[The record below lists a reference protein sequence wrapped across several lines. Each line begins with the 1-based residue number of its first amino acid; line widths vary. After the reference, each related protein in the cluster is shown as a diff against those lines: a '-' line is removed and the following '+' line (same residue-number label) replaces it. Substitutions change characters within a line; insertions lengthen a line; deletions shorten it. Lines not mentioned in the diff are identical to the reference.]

1 MTTRYYGIPGVL
13 LDRPF
18 GASFVQT
25 VLYNTPGPPF
35 TVARLGPRKLARAIF
50 TRGPNARL
58 FLNGFSEDAALTA
71 THAIWGFMALF
82 EGCCPEDSEP
92 LMYPFFRVPKT
103 RWNKE
108 QVLAALRKAQP
119 HASEQDVLR
128 LRSGI
133 VLDEVKQH
141 YFRQAVPKILA
152 NDTLRESL
160 HYFLECA
167 RSFQGFMSDSY
178 YHYHYRH
185 DRSQLSN
192 AELRRRYMQHR
203 ARYEGA
209 FVSGFKAIERLL
221 GGSQFKAHEIP
232 ALLRNLGLPALRP
245 EAEYVRRFEI
255 FRGLP
260 SSTTCAEAVHR
271 FLDVRNVVAA
281 HANRSPPA
289 KFAISEDTVNELQN
303 FVRPRP
309 SPS

>member
-18 GASFVQT
+18 GESLVQT

-50 TRGPNARL
+50 TRGPHAML
-58 FLNGFSEDAALTA
+58 LLSGFSEDAALTA

-82 EGCCPEDSEP
+82 EGCCPEDNEA
-92 LMYPFFRVPKT
+92 LMYPFSCVPKT

-108 QVLAALRKAQP
+108 QVLVALRQAQP
-119 HASEQDVLR
+119 HATEQDVRR
-128 LRSGI
+128 LRSGT

-160 HYFLECA
+160 QYFLECA

-185 DRSQLSN
+185 DRSQLPA
-192 AELRRRYMQHR
+192 AELRRRYPNWVFSLKR
-203 ARYEGA
+203 AASTPRIRGAWRSSGSDRRDLLRQARTGLRYGA
-209 FVSGFKAIERLL
+209 VKLGRTPRAGGERRNNNAERL
-221 GGSQFKAHEIP
+221 
-232 ALLRNLGLPALRP
+232 
-245 EAEYVRRFEI
+245 
-255 FRGLP
+255 
-260 SSTTCAEAVHR
+260 TTLIGV
-271 FLDVRNVVAA
+271 
-281 HANRSPPA
+281 S
-289 KFAISEDTVNELQN
+289 
-303 FVRPRP
+303 
-309 SPS
+309 